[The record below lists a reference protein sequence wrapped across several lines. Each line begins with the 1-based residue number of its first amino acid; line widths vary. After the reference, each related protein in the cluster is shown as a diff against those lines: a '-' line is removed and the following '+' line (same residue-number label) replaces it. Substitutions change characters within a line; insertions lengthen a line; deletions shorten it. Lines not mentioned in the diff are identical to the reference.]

1 MSVVSGRFPLT
12 RYSVVAAVRSGDA
25 VERER
30 ALDTLIAAYWRP
42 VYTHLRLRWGI
53 EHEDARDLT
62 QDFFVQL
69 LERGLLERY
78 DATRARFRSYL
89 RLCLDGFAS
98 NQRKAERRLKRG
110 GGARVL
116 SLDFEGAESAL
127 AGAEAPRSESDFE
140 RQFHHEWV
148 RGLFALAVADLRAL
162 CESRGKA
169 THYALFARYDLE
181 APGTPDAPTY
191 AELGARFGIPVTQV
205 TNYLSWARRE
215 FRRSVLERLREI
227 SGSDDEFRAEA
238 RDLLG
243 IDVEAR
249 R

>member
-1 MSVVSGRFPLT
+1 MSVISGRFPLT
-12 RYSVVAAVRSGDA
+12 RYSVVAAIRSGDA
-25 VERER
+25 VERAR
-30 ALDTLIAAYWRP
+30 ALDTLLAAYWRP
-42 VYTHLRLRWGI
+42 VYAHLRLRWGTA
-53 EHEDARDLT
+53 HEDARDLT

-78 DATRARFRSYL
+78 DPARARFRSYL

-127 AGAEAPRSESDFE
+127 AGTDALRSESDFE

-162 CESRGKA
+162 CESREKM

-181 APGTPDAPTY
+181 APGTSDAPTY
-191 AELGARFGIPVTQV
+191 AELGAHHGIPVTQV
-205 TNYLSWARRE
+205 TNHLSWARRE
-215 FRRSVLERLREI
+215 FRRIVLVRLREI

-238 RDLLG
+238 RALLG
-243 IDVEAR
+243 VEEP
-249 R
+249 